1 MSDPH
6 PEERIAD
13 TFKDLKEHD
22 STPSVPL
29 TDVQKVRFSELAKD
43 LEDARIQA
51 YIEANFGIQA
61 LKLLQ
66 AVVPMIAGL
75 V

>member
-1 MSDPH
+1 MNDTPDNGNMKDP
-6 PEERIAD
+6 
-13 TFKDLKEHD
+13 FKELLKHI
-22 STPSVPL
+22 SAPSVPL

-43 LEDARIQA
+43 LQDAKIQG
-51 YIEANFGIQA
+51 YIEANFGIQI

-66 AVVPMIAGL
+66 AVVPLIAGL

>member
-1 MSDPH
+1 MTDSFD
-6 PEERIAD
+6 D
-13 TFKDLKEHD
+13 VTNHD

-29 TDVQKVRFSELAKD
+29 TDLQRVRFSGMAEE

-66 AVVPMIAGL
+66 AVVPML
-75 V
+75 LNL

>member
-1 MSDPH
+1 MAF
-6 PEERIAD
+6 ER
-13 TFKDLKEHD
+13 LEGHD
-22 STPSVPL
+22 STPTVPL
-29 TDVQKVRFSELAKD
+29 TEVQKVRFSELAGD
-43 LEDARIQA
+43 LNDARIQA

-66 AVVPMIAGL
+66 AVVPLIAGL

>member
-1 MSDPH
+1 MNGNDSH
-6 PEERIAD
+6 PEEQQ
-13 TFKDLKEHD
+13 FKDLEKHD

-29 TDVQKVRFSELAKD
+29 TALQVVRFSELAKD
-43 LEDARIQA
+43 LDDAQIQA

-66 AVVPMIAGL
+66 AVIPMLASL